1 MTKIKNKVF
10 IIIIALFMAVFGGY
24 MGATAPAK
32 ADEVIEKP
40 AQTITSEMV
49 NNETGY
55 TSNFNNY
62 RFMMGDMLR
71 ENGGNAAKITE
82 NENSYTIE
90 MNSEYS
96 LLALNSFSG
105 VFIPG
110 YTYTLT
116 LKGDIQ
122 ANGDFLL
129 VIRDQ
134 FAGQLDVVTTAID
147 NTQIKAIFVAPENI
161 SYILLF
167 AQNGELNA
175 EVNEIQLKGLSE
187 LQVLISMLETRID
200 KLNSEIEIL
209 ENSNED
215 LTEELSQLQAELEL
229 LEAELTTL
237 KAKNE
242 VIELENEELKQE
254 NIELNEKFEK
264 EDKNE
269 KIKSWGL
276 LISVI
281 IGSVIIVLLTILT
294 ILKTLKAKINLFVKI
309 AIILV
314 TLAVVGFACYL
325 DIGIFF
331 PLLRLSL

>member
-209 ENSNED
+209 ENSNEG
-215 LTEELSQLQAELEL
+215 LSEELAQLHAERNELMSELERL
-229 LEAELTTL
+229 LGENTSL
-237 KAKNE
+237 KN
-242 VIELENEELKQE
+242 
-254 NIELNEKFEK
+254 
-264 EDKNE
+264 DDR
-269 KIKSWGL
+269 IKSWGL
-276 LISVI
+276 LIASIVVATLTLAMSLIVI
-281 IGSVIIVLLTILT
+281 IGTAKSKFNPYVKLAIIVLILG
-294 ILKTLKAKINLFVKI
+294 A
-309 AIILV
+309 
-314 TLAVVGFACYL
+314 LAVAGYYGATN
-325 DIGIFF
+325 II
-331 PLLRLSL
+331 PLISGAL